1 MSTIVLDIESF
12 YDKTF
17 SLSKLT
23 TESYIRSPLFETIG
37 FAYSIDGA
45 PATWVT
51 GTEAVI
57 SAALHELDLHEHTVI
72 CHNAAF
78 DGAILAWR
86 YGIIPKTL
94 LCTMAMAKPIHG
106 HTKVGGS
113 LAKLVQYYEL
123 GVKGTEVVD
132 ALGKRRRDFD
142 MSVLHQYGQYC
153 KNDVMLTWALFNKL
167 LPFTTKKE
175 LYIIDMLLKMYVD
188 PVLEFDKPLL
198 ETHLGLVQAKKKALM
213 DRLDAIGRAELMSNP
228 KFAGILEKLGVVPP
242 KKVSPATGKEAYAF
256 AKTDAAFK
264 ALLEHEDV
272 RVQTVV
278 AARLGIKST
287 LEETRTESFIGI
299 AERGKLPV
307 MLQYYGAATGR
318 CSGGDKVNFQNLP
331 RGGALRKAITAP
343 AGHVIVVADSSQI
356 EARIVAWLAGQ
367 TDLVHAFAT
376 KQDVYKRMASIL
388 YGKPIED
395 IDKGERQVG
404 KVVVLGAGYGMSAT
418 KFRDF
423 AKMAAGVELSELEAK
438 RIITTYREANSN
450 IADLWKD
457 GDRALKAM
465 AANTLYEFGTAK
477 LECNSEGI
485 VLPNKMLLRYPGL
498 SLDTERNYQYDSKYG
513 SKKIYGA
520 MVVENVTQALAR
532 IVVFDQMCRMNQ
544 ELKARDTP
552 AQRYRTVLSVH
563 DETVLV
569 VPEHDADWALQTLM
583 GHMNTPPAW
592 ALDLPVACEGG
603 VGTNYGDSKN

>member
-1 MSTIVLDIESF
+1 MSTIVLDFESF
-12 YDKTF
+12 YSKEF
-17 SLSKLT
+17 SLSKQT

-78 DGAILAWR
+78 DGAILSWR

-142 MSVLHQYGQYC
+142 MSDLHQYGQYC

-188 PVLEFDKPLL
+188 PVLTFDKPLL

-213 DRLDAIGRAELMSNP
+213 DRLDAIGRDELMSNQ

-242 KKVSPATGKEAYAF
+242 KKVSPATGKEAFAF

-264 ALLEHEDV
+264 ALLEHDDV

-318 CSGGDKVNFQNLP
+318 TSGGDRVNFQNLP

-376 KQDVYKRMASIL
+376 KQDVYKRMGTVI
-388 YGKPIED
+388 YNKPIED
-395 IDKGERQVG
+395 ITKEERQVS
-404 KVVVLGAGYGMSAT
+404 KAVVLGCGYGLGAG
-418 KFRDF
+418 KFRDY

-438 RIITTYREANSN
+438 RIVTTYREANSN

-465 AANTLYEFGTAK
+465 TANTLYEFGTAK

-498 SLDTERNYQYDSKYG
+498 ARDLEGNFEYDSKYG
-513 SKKIYGA
+513 KKKIYGA
-520 MVVENVTQALAR
+520 ALVENVTQALAR
-532 IVVFDQMCRMNQ
+532 IVVFDQMCKMNQ
-544 ELKARDTP
+544 QLRTRDTP
-552 AQRYRTVLSVH
+552 SQRYRTVLSVH

-569 VPEHDADWALQTLM
+569 VPEHEAEWALDALM
-583 GHMNTPPAW
+583 GCMNTPPAW
-592 ALDLPVACEGG
+592 AKDLPVACEGG